1 MLRIRKASALGSTAG
16 ATSVAA
22 GATLEL
28 DPPAG
33 NNLTIDANEGLSL
46 AGEGALSDPTN
57 PASAR
62 LGALRN
68 TSGSNHTISG
78 NIALTGNA
86 TLHVGA
92 GATLTVTGAIGHA
105 AGSPAGSA
113 FGLSKTGAGRLTLN
127 GQNTYTGVTNI
138 KQGALAI
145 GRSNGINAASR
156 LVMGQ
161 LRRGATA
168 AVPGEFVL
176 GAYNQTFSGVQLN
189 AGSITASPVAPTTA
203 GNASTGQGVLTVTPR
218 RDTARTA
225 ANQGVGEFDLRAGE
239 IQAILNGPADIIKD
253 SDGTTSA
260 GQTPPAGPKTSA
272 AW

>member
-1 MLRIRKASALGSTAG
+1 MLRIRKASALGA
-16 ATSVAA
+16 ATSASTDDTTVAA

-105 AGSPAGSA
+105 AGSRCRRPPSA
-113 FGLSKTGAGRLTLN
+113 
-127 GQNTYTGVTNI
+127 
-138 KQGALAI
+138 
-145 GRSNGINAASR
+145 
-156 LVMGQ
+156 
-161 LRRGATA
+161 
-168 AVPGEFVL
+168 
-176 GAYNQTFSGVQLN
+176 
-189 AGSITASPVAPTTA
+189 
-203 GNASTGQGVLTVTPR
+203 
-218 RDTARTA
+218 
-225 ANQGVGEFDLRAGE
+225 
-239 IQAILNGPADIIKD
+239 
-253 SDGTTSA
+253 
-260 GQTPPAGPKTSA
+260 
-272 AW
+272 